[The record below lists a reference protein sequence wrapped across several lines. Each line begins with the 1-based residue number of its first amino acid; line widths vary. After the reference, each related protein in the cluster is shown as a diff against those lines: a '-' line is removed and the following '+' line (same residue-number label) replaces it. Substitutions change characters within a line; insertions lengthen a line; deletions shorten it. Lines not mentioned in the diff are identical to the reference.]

1 MISKIATPQPSSTSK
16 HSGQAD
22 LLSSTTAMSIN
33 FGPQQLPLDG
43 GKFSQA
49 MAPASNHTSHGT
61 FPLAFQN
68 KQSIDMAL
76 SSKRDQ
82 LPVSVQSG
90 TKPLPRVQNEAS
102 VNIGTSF
109 PFTYGKPQTQMGSL
123 QKLQTT
129 STMVVAG
136 SHHLSSINKRP
147 AMAEVPAKVQGED
160 ESVRSKLRESL
171 SSALDTGSKEQN
183 KSKAQGKK
191 NIVEEEGLLKQ
202 AEATSHKNEIHPT
215 AVDGSPRETS
225 NCLSFDKQDK
235 NFDGNRGL
243 FGDAGSGA
251 SIGERKEDDT
261 ICNVQDGQQK
271 HDIVL
276 DEVSYSHSTMEDEL
290 LQGHGLSWAS
300 DFTSVNED
308 SVLHSLPKRPKFVP
322 VEENK
327 DVKDIIIQ
335 TYANLAGQIEAE
347 LFKFFGGVNK
357 KYKEKGRSLLF
368 NLKDPSNPELRERVL
383 SGDLSPRRLC
393 SMTAEELASKELSQW
408 RQAKAEE
415 FAHMV
420 LLPDMNVDIRRLV
433 RKTHKGEFQV
443 EVEQDDG
450 AHPEVGLGLDVLSVP
465 LAKGNEVD
473 QGRPRSN
480 FTGPTLSRSHDSEV
494 SREVVQG
501 DKSDSDER
509 NVFHSSDPR
518 FSEKTDYIQ
527 DFIVEEMKDTELLPP
542 VVSLDEFMQALD
554 SEPPFENLEV
564 DNLQENSSP
573 VDGNLPGPESIHVSE
588 SDGVG
593 HDVGSTPDIS
603 PSKASANIL
612 GSQSHNDHFQTKHT
626 KENFSNSQAA
636 HNYQKVDDELKIE
649 TDYEKQVLEIAESA
663 PNCSSIWEGFLQ
675 LNVCALSNV
684 ISFFLSGEKTSVQG
698 WPNFLEVKG
707 RVRLDAFEKFLQELP
722 LSRSRAI
729 MIVEFRWKE
738 DSPESGQLYLAEA
751 IHSYIADERVGFA
764 EPAAGVELYLCPPHS
779 KLTSM
784 LRNHLSKDLLDNVDR
799 VVNGLVGI
807 VVWRRPHPTIVP
819 PSVSAHQ
826 NKHAGGGGSKRQSG
840 GSKKQQEG
848 RNRLLA
854 AARGN
859 PTPPQE
865 DIDDIPP
872 GFGPHISRDAED
884 LPEFDFSRSGK
895 QHFVG
900 RTIPGPAAAAA
911 HVRELIQKYGQG
923 GGNVRELGIPL
934 LPWNEEDDIPEWN
947 PNHKAKQM
955 HVAQSQLMPPHQ
967 LHAYQQPQ
975 HFMMNQLHVQPVMQR
990 PNGPFLGAL
999 LRAPVQPHTGVMQQ
1013 SPTNL
1018 WWPAAQ
1024 WMPDG
1029 VMLPGGSIRPCHFGG
1044 YPSGGPRMVH
1054 GLGGANNDSGSWRPD
1069 NSGSCRPDNSGSRG
1083 FF

>member
-1 MISKIATPQPSSTSK
+1 M
-16 HSGQAD
+16 
-22 LLSSTTAMSIN
+22 
-33 FGPQQLPLDG
+33 
-43 GKFSQA
+43 
-49 MAPASNHTSHGT
+49 
-61 FPLAFQN
+61 
-68 KQSIDMAL
+68 
-76 SSKRDQ
+76 
-82 LPVSVQSG
+82 
-90 TKPLPRVQNEAS
+90 KPLPRVQNEAS
-102 VNIGTSF
+102 VNIGTSC
-109 PFTYGKPQTQMGSL
+109 PFTYDKPQTQMGSL

-129 STMVVAG
+129 STMAVAG

-147 AMAEVPAKVQGED
+147 ALAEVPAKVQGED

-183 KSKAQGKK
+183 KSKSQGKK
-191 NIVEEEGLLKQ
+191 NIGEEEV
-202 AEATSHKNEIHPT
+202 
-215 AVDGSPRETS
+215 VDGSPRETS
-225 NCLSFDKQDK
+225 NCLAFDKQDK
-235 NFDGNRGL
+235 NFDG
-243 FGDAGSGA
+243 DAGSGA
-251 SIGERKEDDT
+251 SIGDRKEDDT

-276 DEVSYSHSTMEDEL
+276 DEVPCSHSTMEDEL
-290 LQGHGLSWAS
+290 LQGHGLSWAY

-322 VEENK
+322 VEENR
-327 DVKDIIIQ
+327 DVKDIHPQ

-443 EVEQDDG
+443 EVEQDEG
-450 AHPEVGLGLDVLSVP
+450 AHSEVGLGLDVLSVP
-465 LAKGNEVD
+465 LAKCNEVD
-473 QGRPRSN
+473 QAKSY
-480 FTGPTLSRSHDSEV
+480 DSEV

-527 DFIVEEMKDTELLPP
+527 DFIVEEIKDTELLPP
-542 VVSLDEFMQALD
+542 AVSLDEFMQALD

-573 VDGNLPGPESIHVSE
+573 VDRNLPGPESIHVSE

-603 PSKASANIL
+603 PSMVSINIL

-636 HNYQKVDDELKIE
+636 YNYQKVDDELKIE
-649 TDYEKQVLEIAESA
+649 TDYEKQVLKIAESA
-663 PNCSSIWEGFLQ
+663 PNCNSIWEGFLQ
-675 LNVCALSNV
+675 LNVSALSNV

-722 LSRSRAI
+722 LSRNRAI
-729 MIVEFRWKE
+729 MIMEFRWKE

-784 LRNHLSKDLLDNVDR
+784 LGNHLSKDLIDNVAS

-819 PSVSAHQ
+819 PRVSSHQ
-826 NKHAGGGGSKRQSG
+826 NKHAGGGGSSKRQSG
-840 GSKKQQEG
+840 GSKKHQEG
-848 RNRLLA
+848 
-854 AARGN
+854 N
-859 PTPPQE
+859 PAPPQE

-872 GFGPHISRDAED
+872 GFGPRGSRDAED
-884 LPEFDFSRSGK
+884 LPEFDFSRGGK
-895 QHFVG
+895 QHFAG
-900 RTIPGPAAAAA
+900 RA

-923 GGNVRELGIPL
+923 GGNVRELGIPVQ
-934 LPWNEEDDIPEWN
+934 PWNEEEDIPEWN
-947 PNHKAKQM
+947 PNHNAKQM
-955 HVAQSQLMPPHQ
+955 HLAQSQPMPPPHQ

-975 HFMMNQLHVQPVMQR
+975 HFLMNRPPTQPVMQR

-999 LRAPVQPHTGVMQQ
+999 IRAPVQPQAGVMQQ
-1013 SPTNL
+1013 SLANP

-1029 VMLPGGSIRPCHFGG
+1029 GMLPGGSIRPCHFGG
-1044 YPSGGPRMVH
+1044 YPSGAPRMVH
-1054 GLGGANNDSGSWRPD
+1054 GLGGANNGSGSWRPDNNSGSWRPD
-1069 NSGSCRPDNSGSRG
+1069 NSGNRG